1 MMQAQTLRDSGIGRA
16 AKTVA
21 SGGDLEQAARAIY
34 AAFDP
39 AWHTGRDDSAGEMQ
53 LQLRPPTDLR
63 GSSCGMRLS
72 GGRRY
77 RQDYDALP
85 DAACNAPGAGEAWQI
100 RHFSILKYDCQIERR

>member
-1 MMQAQTLRDSGIGRA
+1 MMQAQTPRDSGIGRA
-16 AKTVA
+16 ARTAA

-63 GSSCGMRLS
+63 GNTAAHVL
-72 GGRRY
+72 
-77 RQDYDALP
+77 YDAAVLGQLAKGGLHHAFRQGRVAKMT
-85 DAACNAPGAGEAWQI
+85 D
-100 RHFSILKYDCQIERR
+100 